1 MVMKQFT
8 DSKRKTMAQA
18 AVRISKR
25 TREALPDEIYAIAGE
40 PIPTRRRTWRTK
52 RTTSHA
58 LHPIF

>member
-1 MVMKQFT
+1 MTKQLT
-8 DSKRKTMAQA
+8 DNQRKTMAQA

-40 PIPTRRRTWRTK
+40 PIPTTRRTWRTK

-58 LHPIF
+58 HHTTG